1 MDKVT
6 ERHEFFDALSVKTA
20 SIYSRVLNKLLPYPT
35 AGTVYTK
42 TCGFIP
48 GVRSVEVSEAN
59 GLFQYA
65 TRSESFWFPG
75 ARIPANFFMMSMG
88 YKKWLREKYRCP
100 AFVEVEAGDCV
111 VDCGGF
117 VGGFATSIAEIA
129 GVVHVVEPSPQNF
142 GALLRNIAD
151 LPNVHAHN
159 IGLFD
164 RDSTLTLNL
173 STTFVDD
180 SFLSPDAG
188 ATGRTAQV
196 RVRRVDE
203 WARELG
209 LERIDF
215 MKVEAEGVETE
226 IVTSIGS
233 FPVGKIA
240 VDCSPE
246 RDGVSNLDEIA
257 AHLEA
262 KGFAVT
268 ARGWMLF
275 ARPRTAQ
282 SGRAAPE
289 SATSA
294 GHSV

>member
-1 MDKVT
+1 
-6 ERHEFFDALSVKTA
+6 
-20 SIYSRVLNKLLPYPT
+20 
-35 AGTVYTK
+35 
-42 TCGFIP
+42 
-48 GVRSVEVSEAN
+48 
-59 GLFQYA
+59 
-65 TRSESFWFPG
+65 
-75 ARIPANFFMMSMG
+75 MMSVG
-88 YKKWLREKYRCP
+88 YRKWLREKYRCP
-100 AFVEVEAGDCV
+100 GFVEVEAGDCV

-117 VGGFATSIAEIA
+117 VGGFATSIADIA

-180 SFLSPDAG
+180 SFLAPDAG
-188 ATGRTAQV
+188 ASGQTVQV

-226 IVTSIGS
+226 IVKSIGNL
-233 FPVGKIA
+233 PVGKIA

-262 KGFAVT
+262 EGFAVT

-275 ARPRTAQ
+275 ARPKKEQ
-282 SGRAAPE
+282 PGRATPEPVASVTHTCSTSGVAVPRRVTTHSSTGIARLLQVKVELTPKFQTAPIIAPMRPA
-289 SATSA
+289 SAQGASNW
-294 GHSV
+294 